1 MRSYRHHLEGIGQK
15 ANRLFLQGMSWRVR
29 HIPDRHFVL
38 ILSGLV
44 GVAAGLGAV
53 VLKSGVHLVQRV
65 LKVSYPLPAG
75 QWQYLGYPLAG
86 LVLTVLIR
94 RYLFGE
100 KPGQGVSD
108 ILYAIARKSSQ
119 MPRSHM
125 FSRVLTSICTVG
137 FGGSAGLEAPSMVT
151 GAAAGANL
159 GQAMHLKTSRRTL
172 LMGCGAAG
180 ALAAIFNAPIAGVVF
195 SVELILAEASI
206 QTFIP
211 LLIASASATLVSQV
225 LAGDDVLFAFRI
237 TDTFRTRDLPYYL
250 ALGLFTGMLSLAF
263 VKVVNFVEGSIE
275 RIGNALGRA
284 VVGGAL
290 LGLLIFFLPGVYGEG
305 YALITALL
313 DGNTNVI
320 QLRVPGVATGTGPAS
335 FLLAVGLLLVTKMV
349 ATGLTLGGGGRG
361 GGIFGPSLVTGG
373 LAGFFF
379 ARLVNGAAISPP
391 VAETDFI
398 LVGMC
403 GLLSGVQYAP
413 MTAIFMIAEVT
424 GGYLLFIPLMIVSA
438 LSYTTVTLIEPHSI
452 YTKRLFRQ
460 GDLPPNDK
468 DRQLLNQINISKLVE
483 KDVSTVSPQATLG
496 QLIEMV
502 KTSHRNIFPVVN
514 NRQQLVGLITLDDIR
529 TLMFE
534 VHKYDEIKVSDLM
547 HAPPARVSPL
557 ESMYGVMEKFEK
569 TGAWNL
575 PVTEDGIYIGL
586 LSKSTI
592 FNAYRKKLI
601 LLQKE

>member
-1 MRSYRHHLEGIGQK
+1 MRSFRHNLEGMGQK
-15 ANRLFLQGMSWRVR
+15 ANRLLVQGMAWRVR

-53 VLKSGVHLVQRV
+53 VLKGGVHLVQR
-65 LKVSYPLPAG
+65 LLRVSYPLPEG
-75 QWQYLGYPLAG
+75 QLQYLGYPLAG
-86 LVLTVLIR
+86 LLLTVFIR

-100 KPGQGVSD
+100 KPGQGIAD

-151 GAAAGANL
+151 GAAVGANL
-159 GQAMHLKTSRRTL
+159 GQAMHLKTSKRTL
-172 LMGCGAAG
+172 LIGCGAAG

-211 LLIASASATLVSQV
+211 LLISSATATLVSQV
-225 LAGDDVLFAFRI
+225 LSGDDVLFAFRI

-250 ALGLFTGMLSLAF
+250 VLGLFTGLLSLAF
-263 VKVVNFVEGSIE
+263 VKIVGFVEGAVE
-275 RIGNALGRA
+275 RIENAWGRA
-284 VVGGAL
+284 LVGGTL
-290 LGLLIFFLPGVYGEG
+290 LGLTVFFLPGVYGEG
-305 YALITALL
+305 YGLITALL
-313 DGNTNVI
+313 NGNTDVI
-320 QLRVPGVATGTGPAS
+320 QLRLPGSVPVAGPVP
-335 FLLAVGLLLVTKMV
+335 FLLTVGLLLVTKMV

-361 GGIFGPSLVTGG
+361 GGIFGPSLVAGG

-460 GDLPPNDK
+460 GDNPNDK

-483 KDVSTVSPQATLG
+483 KDVSTVPPQATLG

-502 KTSHRNIFPVVN
+502 KKSHRNIFPVVN
-514 NRQQLVGLITLDDIR
+514 NRQQLVGIITLDDIR

-534 VHKYDEIKVSDLM
+534 VHKYDDIKVSDLM